1 VFCHACRRNAF
12 GDGVGSAKTVSLL
25 AALFAERKA
34 YLIGEQHLRSHVTK
48 LSEENWRRRVGTVQI
63 MYFARKEK
71 AEPRADIIRSKC

>member
-1 VFCHACRRNAF
+1 MRAVAKHSGMAA
-12 GDGVGSAKTVSLL
+12 GIASAKAVSLL

-34 YLIGEQHLRSHVTK
+34 YLIGEQHLHSHVTK